1 MEPKGKYVLAAKV
14 TEAKEDNLETP
25 MEEDDPN
32 EPGDKLNDSV
42 NSVLATPLG
51 RRFFLEEFHLQFL
64 FFFRILIILSILEP
78 DFEEELPNIKS
89 VPSSQDDEISKGNT
103 PNIHT
108 IIFLI
113 CSYRFLHPHYLFKS
127 AF

>member
-51 RRFFLEEFHLQFL
+51 TRFFLEEFHLQFL

-103 PNIHT
+103 
-108 IIFLI
+108 
-113 CSYRFLHPHYLFKS
+113 Y
-127 AF
+127 

>member
-51 RRFFLEEFHLQFL
+51 TRFFLEEFHLQFL
-64 FFFRILIILSILEP
+64 FFFSNFNYSFYFRTRL
-78 DFEEELPNIKS
+78 
-89 VPSSQDDEISKGNT
+89 
-103 PNIHT
+103 
-108 IIFLI
+108 
-113 CSYRFLHPHYLFKS
+113 
-127 AF
+127 

>member
-51 RRFFLEEFHLQFL
+51 RRFFWKNFIYNFY
-64 FFFRILIILSILEP
+64 FFSNFNYSFYFRTRL
-78 DFEEELPNIKS
+78 
-89 VPSSQDDEISKGNT
+89 
-103 PNIHT
+103 
-108 IIFLI
+108 
-113 CSYRFLHPHYLFKS
+113 
-127 AF
+127 

>member
-42 NSVLATPLG
+42 NSVLT
-51 RRFFLEEFHLQFL
+51 
-64 FFFRILIILSILEP
+64 
-78 DFEEELPNIKS
+78 NIKS
-89 VPSSQDDEISKGNT
+89 VPSSQDDEISKGEK
-103 PNIHT
+103 IL
-108 IIFLI
+108 II
-113 CSYRFLHPHYLFKS
+113 
-127 AF
+127 

>member
-14 TEAKEDNLETP
+14 TEAKEDNLEAP

-51 RRFFLEEFHLQFL
+51 TRFFFGRISFTISI
-64 FFFRILIILSILEP
+64 FFFE
-78 DFEEELPNIKS
+78 F
-89 VPSSQDDEISKGNT
+89 
-103 PNIHT
+103 
-108 IIFLI
+108 
-113 CSYRFLHPHYLFKS
+113 
-127 AF
+127 

>member
-51 RRFFLEEFHLQFL
+51 KKNIVFNFMFFLDKFHLQFSMFLFSL
-64 FFFRILIILSILEP
+64 FFSNF
-78 DFEEELPNIKS
+78 DYF
-89 VPSSQDDEISKGNT
+89 
-103 PNIHT
+103 
-108 IIFLI
+108 F
-113 CSYRFLHPHYLFKS
+113 
-127 AF
+127 